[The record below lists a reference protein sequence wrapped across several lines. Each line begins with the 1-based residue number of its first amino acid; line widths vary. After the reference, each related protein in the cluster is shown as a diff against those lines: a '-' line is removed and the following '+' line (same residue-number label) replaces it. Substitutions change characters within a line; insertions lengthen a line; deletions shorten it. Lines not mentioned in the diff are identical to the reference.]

1 MHYITTI
8 GGSEAMQ
15 MIHYILTF
23 IIINIINI
31 IIIINYMYNVINN
44 SDDTQYTSKQK
55 TEMDKATV

>member
-1 MHYITTI
+1 MHYIITI
-8 GGSEAMQ
+8 GGNDAMQ

-23 IIINIINI
+23 IIINII
-31 IIIINYMYNVINN
+31 IIIINYMYNGINN

>member
-1 MHYITTI
+1 MHYIITI
-8 GGSEAMQ
+8 GGSDAMQ

-23 IIINIINI
+23 IIINI